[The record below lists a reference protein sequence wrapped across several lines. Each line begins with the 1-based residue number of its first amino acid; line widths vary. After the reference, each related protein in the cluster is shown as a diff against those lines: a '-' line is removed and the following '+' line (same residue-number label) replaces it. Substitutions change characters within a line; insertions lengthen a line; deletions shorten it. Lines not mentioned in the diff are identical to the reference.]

1 MSTAWLRPALCAGMT
16 LLAHQAHAA
25 LYWNS
30 GAQTSKPTLCFAGD
44 ASSKHPDRIKTIK
57 GILAQFEQAGNV
69 RFQYQD
75 TCTSNGDA
83 TKDNFT
89 ADIRIVIPQTS
100 YGSVSN
106 VFGQLK
112 PIPGI
117 GCTREEGSGGW
128 SWPPNTRDERR
139 ECLFNL
145 HLGNDN
151 YAATQLG
158 DPAGGATPFINHPL
172 HEVGHALGLAHEHA
186 RKDVD
191 KDWVLTFIQQ
201 IPGVSAD
208 QAQKIYDAGYRSVV
222 SIRGPDPNNAKTT
235 DQQIKDH
242 VVKLQK
248 ISGYEQEAN
257 ADALRLAAQKG
268 LTDKT
273 VQVSDYG
280 GDATA
285 YLTAYDPK
293 SVLHY
298 TWSTLFSFAPGN
310 YANTGL
316 SEYDRLAIH
325 ILYPEDARVAE
336 LVGTRVL
343 RQGEP
348 LHLQLGLKVRGA
360 VIATALKSMAWTLD
374 GVVKSTG
381 DSVSINGLSVG
392 QHMLRLDYTDLL
404 GRAFTYSTPIVVLPP
419 QDYQRRISAPLAA
432 QGSLL

>member
-1 MSTAWLRPALCAGMT
+1 MSTPWLRPALCAGLT
-16 LLAHQAHAA
+16 LLTQQAQAA
-25 LYWNS
+25 LYWNN

-44 ASSKHPDRIKTIK
+44 ASSKRPDRVKAIKA
-57 GILAQFEQAGNV
+57 ILAQFEQAGNV

-75 TCTSNGDA
+75 TCTSNGNA

-89 ADIRIVIPQTS
+89 ADIRIVIPGTS
-100 YGSVSN
+100 YGTVKN

-117 GCTREEGSGGW
+117 GCTREEGGGGW
-128 SWPPNTRDERR
+128 SWPPDTRDDRR

-145 HLGNDN
+145 HLGDDN

-191 KDWVLTFIQQ
+191 KDWVLTFIGQ

-208 QAQKIYDAGYRSVV
+208 QAQKIYDADYRSVL
-222 SIRGPDPNNAKTT
+222 SIRGPDPNSDKTT
-235 DQQIKDH
+235 AQQIKDH
-242 VVKLQK
+242 VAALQK
-248 ISGYEQEAN
+248 ISGYEKEAD

-280 GDATA
+280 GGATA
-285 YLTAYDPK
+285 YLSAYDPK
-293 SVLHY
+293 SVMHY

-316 SEYDRLAIH
+316 SEHDRLAIH

-343 RQGEP
+343 RQGET

-360 VIATALKSMAWTLD
+360 VIATALKSISWQID

-381 DSVSINGLSVG
+381 DSVSVASLSAG
-392 QHMLRLDYTDLL
+392 KHMLRLDYTDLL
-404 GRAFTYSTPIVVLPP
+404 GRAFTYSTPIEVLPA

-432 QGSLL
+432 QGALL